1 MYLFRRY
8 FVLVSILDIG
18 NTPPNK
24 ESMHALYPGVA
35 YFPPG
40 TQMVLIKWSLL
51 YMSASRDVWDEDN
64 VKDLIS
70 VFITGPRCLFVGQ
83 KSMQCVWSGF
93 LFLGI
98 CFLTQV

>member
-1 MYLFRRY
+1 M
-8 FVLVSILDIG
+8 LVRILDIG

-24 ESMHALYPGVA
+24 ESMRALYPGVA

-70 VFITGPRCLFVGQ
+70 VFITGPRRLFVGPEVYA
-83 KSMQCVWSGF
+83 MCLVRFFVPGH
-93 LFLGI
+93 LFFNPSIGI
-98 CFLTQV
+98 